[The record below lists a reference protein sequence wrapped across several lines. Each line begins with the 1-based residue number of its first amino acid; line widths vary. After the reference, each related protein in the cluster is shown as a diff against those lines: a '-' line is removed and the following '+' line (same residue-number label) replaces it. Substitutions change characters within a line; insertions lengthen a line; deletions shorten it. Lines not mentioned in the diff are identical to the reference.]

1 MGRAVRKLRAWCRRE
16 QACSSRESGWA
27 SHACWPVNS
36 WTEEEEKAGGREK
49 RKRGGSQKKRKE
61 GKKMRKRGKRKEKRG
76 KAFFG
81 REIGEESVRFDY
93 LLLHLI
99 LFLRITLRFLHIF
112 RWLLWLPKEANLFLT
127 FVYLIFAFSSMSC
140 MLDIFCVWVLS
151 SLRSSHQSLLKA
163 LLVFVMQSLVLVVL
177 SPLYILLCPSSF
189 FCSFLFLHLSPLFL
203 AFSGEEI
210 R

>member
-1 MGRAVRKLRAWCRRE
+1 MLAD
-16 QACSSRESGWA
+16 Q
-27 SHACWPVNS
+27 
-36 WTEEEEKAGGREK
+36 WTGVQKGGLKGGRHQKEKGTRKKRKKEEK
-49 RKRGGSQKKRKE
+49 RKERG
-61 GKKMRKRGKRKEKRG
+61 G

-81 REIGEESVRFDY
+81 GEVGEESIRFDY

-203 AFSGEEI
+203 AFSREEI